1 MKLRSK
7 TLRKGFTL
15 IELLVVIAIL
25 GALAGVSYG
34 IFSFLNSGAK
44 QAAAT
49 NMGQIATALNEF
61 KKGNASRFPGD
72 DTARTYEEEKT
83 DKYAQYAPFKGEYSN
98 DYFHQ
103 LFACPKSRKSLDES
117 QFFADI
123 PGVTEGDGDT
133 SQDECLKTGEN
144 AFAYVMKYDKK
155 KNMNIGVP
163 SNAKNCPLLFCCVK
177 ADEGVVEASNLQFD
191 LTAFDNYAIMY
202 TTSGKVV
209 PLEVDDGLETV
220 DESVGKLSE
229 DPFPKNAKDKTSYIG
244 DYKVIPPAL

>member
-44 QAAAT
+44 QAAAE
-49 NMGQIATALNEF
+49 NMGQIATALNGF
-61 KKGNASRFPGD
+61 KEKNASRFPGD
-72 DTARTYEEEKT
+72 DTARTYE
-83 DKYAQYAPFKGEYSN
+83 DKKYEQYALFKGEYSN
-98 DYFHQ
+98 DYFRQ
-103 LFACPKSRKSLDES
+103 LFACPQSRKSLDES

-133 SQDECLKTGEN
+133 SQGECLKTGEN

-163 SNAKNCPLLFCCVK
+163 SSAKNCPLLFCCVK
-177 ADEGVVEASNLQFD
+177 ADEGVVDAPD
-191 LTAFDNYAIMY
+191 LLIDLAAFDNYAIMY
-202 TTSGKVV
+202 TTNRKVV

>member
-49 NMGQIATALNEF
+49 NMGQIATALGEF
-61 KKGNASRFPGD
+61 KKANASRFPGD
-72 DTARTYEEEKT
+72 DTAKKYED
-83 DKYAQYAPFKGEYSN
+83 DKNCEQYAPFRGDYSN

-103 LFACPKSRKSLDES
+103 LFACPQSRKSIDET
-117 QFFADI
+117 QFYADI
-123 PGVTEGDGDT
+123 PGVEEGDGDI
-133 SQDECLKTGEN
+133 SQGECLKANEN
-144 AFAYVMKYDKK
+144 AFAYVMKNDKK
-155 KNMNIGVP
+155 KGIRVGVP
-163 SNAKNCPLLFCCVK
+163 SNSSAKNCPLMFCCVK
-177 ADEGVVEASNLQFD
+177 TDEGVMEAPKLHFD
-191 LTAFDNYAIMY
+191 LEAFDNYAIMI

-209 PLEVDDGLETV
+209 PLEVDDGLNKDDDTTG
-220 DESVGKLSE
+220 SLSK
-229 DPFPKNAKDKTSYIG
+229 DHFPKDSKTKTSYIG
-244 DYKVIPPAL
+244 DYVIVPPAL